1 MKRFVVAGLIA
12 VFGLAGAPAL
22 AQAPVG
28 PPPIKPE
35 DIAAAKAEGDALL
48 KAAKAEDL
56 FDNETGRDGGRAIV
70 LRHTASGYRCVFNP
84 GKAVNKVEVFKSLR
98 RGDDVGCTSQTFSD
112 VRTLYLFKV
121 PESTEQALLESAG
134 REVKARYPSARLYTP
149 KPGPMVWKSPPGAP
163 TPLTASYMSDD
174 GSDRIVLG
182 KIGDWAVQYLF
193 SGGKDVADQGS
204 TLDLAWTLTVL
215 ERQKWAAAASEVA
228 APPTS
233 PAVQAAAPATAKS
246 TPEAARAE
254 AAGLIARAAAGAV
267 FEDVTKDT
275 LPSLRHKPSGF
286 ICTFEPGQADNA
298 LTIFPGKTPGDDVA
312 CTTRSGSAL
321 NVMYVTKFPVALSV
335 DDALKVYLTEIK
347 RAHPDV
353 EGAKGTFGD
362 MSTNRPGSPP
372 RRTARLTYAMN
383 GEKAFSR
390 VSVAV
395 INGWVIEQRITAPQA
410 DAMGADLLG
419 EVLMMGAVER
429 MVGMLP

>member
-1 MKRFVVAGLIA
+1 MKRLVVAGLIA

-121 PESTEQALLESAG
+121 PESTEPALLESAA

-149 KPGPMVWKSPPGAP
+149 KDDRPARPSPPDAP
-163 TPLTASYMSDD
+163 KPLTASYMSDD

-193 SGGKDVADQGS
+193 SGGKEVADLGPI
-204 TLDLAWTLTVL
+204 LDPFWTTTVL
-215 ERQKWAAAASEVA
+215 EGQRWRASASRDAAL
-228 APPTS
+228 PTS
-233 PAVQAAAPATAKS
+233 QATAAGKPQPKS

-286 ICTFEPGQADNA
+286 ICTFEPGQPDNA

-312 CTTRSGSAL
+312 CTTRSNNAL
-321 NVMYVTKFPVALSV
+321 NVMYVTKFAVALSV
-335 DDALKVYLTEIK
+335 DDALRVYLTEIK

-362 MSTNRPGSPP
+362 MSTNRPGSPQ

-395 INGWVIEQRITAPQA
+395 INGWVIEQRITAPLA

-419 EVLMMGAVER
+419 EILMMGAVER